1 MSPRLVLL
9 ALALG
14 LLLLA
19 LAGWTLR
26 ALRRP
31 SRSLLVSSRS

>member
-9 ALALG
+9 ALVLG

-19 LAGWTLR
+19 LAGWTFR

-31 SRSLLVSSRS
+31 SRSLLAAGRA